1 MLRLG
6 YFTVIDE
13 CRMGAYPQEKNQHM
27 QGGLHESEVTFWTSG
42 VVAFMGSLN
51 VAFLLRLR

>member
-1 MLRLG
+1 
-6 YFTVIDE
+6 
-13 CRMGAYPQEKNQHM
+13 MGAYPQEKNQHM